1 MYRITTLQI
10 LITLH
15 LLRHWLGLL
24 ALIFLPRFFD
34 FLNILFLNVFHLQL
48 VEGEGLGE
56 GEGDGDG
63 LGEGEGEGLGEGEG
77 EGLGEGELVS
87 QEPRVEGDHSPSLP
101 H

>member
-1 MYRITTLQI
+1 MTVNTIVYSSNLLQI
-10 LITLH
+10 KHKKSTLKILVFTLH
-15 LLRHWLGLL
+15 FLRHWFGLL
-24 ALIFLPRFFD
+24 VLPLPRFFD

-48 VEGEGLGE
+48 V
-56 GEGDGDG
+56 D
-63 LGEGEGEGLGEGEG
+63 G

>member
-1 MYRITTLQI
+1 MQLTTLQI

-24 ALIFLPRFFD
+24 AFIFLPRFFD

-48 VEGEGLGE
+48 L
-56 GEGDGDG
+56 D
-63 LGEGEGEGLGEGEG
+63 GEGLGEGEG
-77 EGLGEGELVS
+77 ESVS

>member
-1 MYRITTLQI
+1 M
-10 LITLH
+10 
-15 LLRHWLGLL
+15 GLL

-48 VEGEGLGE
+48 VEGDGLGE
-56 GEGDGDG
+56 GEGD
-63 LGEGEGEGLGEGEG
+63 GEGLGEGEG